1 MSLFTRTNRT
11 TRDTGPGYEDP
22 AQGTSVFLKQNIAN
36 LHILNTFLPW
46 AMASCFRVC
55 EVAMLAEMLCH
66 LVVVKTNT
74 GGVYHG
80 LVTCRIS
87 LCVSFLPFGS
97 CWRDVMA
104 VWAGAWYWDRVR
116 HIIMTVSLDSLQ
128 KHNMTKIICMN
139 CGVKPYS
146 CNWAWDLASKDIRMQ
161 NRVIW
166 LRL

>member
-1 MSLFTRTNRT
+1 MSKVCNSATSMMSLFTRTNRT

-66 LVVVKTNT
+66 LGKV
-74 GGVYHG
+74 
-80 LVTCRIS
+80 REAR
-87 LCVSFLPFGS
+87 
-97 CWRDVMA
+97 WRDVMA

>member
-1 MSLFTRTNRT
+1 MSKVCNSATSMMSLFTRTNRT

-55 EVAMLAEMLCH
+55 EVAMLAEMLRH

-74 GGVYHG
+74 VGVDYG

-87 LCVSFLPFGS
+87 LCVSFLPSGS
-97 CWRDVMA
+97 CWPTCRGAQVR
-104 VWAGAWYWDRVR
+104 VTERGSLAGDEE
-116 HIIMTVSLDSLQ
+116 T
-128 KHNMTKIICMN
+128 
-139 CGVKPYS
+139 P
-146 CNWAWDLASKDIRMQ
+146 
-161 NRVIW
+161 
-166 LRL
+166 